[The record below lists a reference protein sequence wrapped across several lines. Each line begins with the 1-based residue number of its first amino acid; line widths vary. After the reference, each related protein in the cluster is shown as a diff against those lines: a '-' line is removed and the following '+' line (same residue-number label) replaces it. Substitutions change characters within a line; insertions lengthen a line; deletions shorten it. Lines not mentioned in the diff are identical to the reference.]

1 MEPKYCCSI
10 TEKMLVL
17 QNTLLSTVSTNQQKQ
32 YPAPHLYLAYEL
44 IDPQATPAPG
54 MGSIVC

>member
-1 MEPKYCCSI
+1 MELKYCCSI
-10 TEKMLVL
+10 TEKMLVP

-44 IDPQATPAPG
+44 IDPQATPAPRNG
-54 MGSIVC
+54 